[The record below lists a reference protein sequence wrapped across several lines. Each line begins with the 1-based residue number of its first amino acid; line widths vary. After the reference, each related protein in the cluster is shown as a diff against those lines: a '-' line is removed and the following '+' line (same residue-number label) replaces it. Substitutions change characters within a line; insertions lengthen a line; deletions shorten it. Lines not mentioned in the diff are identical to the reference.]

1 MVNLWVIYGQSMD
14 NLWWFF
20 AYPSEKYEFVNWDDD
35 IPIWKNHEKQ
45 TMFQTTNQI
54 NYTSLK
60 KKNNYGCKLAQHAHA
75 NLIMT

>member
-35 IPIWKNHEKQ
+35 IPIWINHEK
-45 TMFQTTNQI
+45 
-54 NYTSLK
+54 
-60 KKNNYGCKLAQHAHA
+60 
-75 NLIMT
+75 